1 MGSKYKPD
9 SELWHSHS
17 PDNIFAILETDERGL
32 THQQSL
38 DRLDRYGPNII
49 HEPKRRTAIIRFVSQ
64 VNNVLLYVLIGAA
77 ALTAILEH
85 WIDTAVILS
94 VVIINAFIGF
104 IQEEKAENALQSIK
118 SMLSLKARSR
128 RENRFLTID
137 ADKLVPGDVVL
148 IHSGDLIPADLR
160 LIEVTNLQVQEAIL
174 TGESQATDK
183 NIEIVPADAPL
194 GDRNCMAYAGTL
206 VTNGS
211 AIGVVVSTGKYTE
224 VGKISEMLSKVQ
236 SIETPLLRKVN
247 KFNRWLT
254 LSILA
259 VSVGIFFTGIYIT
272 HYSTD
277 EIFLATVGFAVAA
290 IPEGLPPVLTIT
302 LAVGV
307 TLLAKHNT
315 IVRHLPSV
323 ETLGSVTVICSD
335 KTGTLTHNELMVQK
349 VMTAK
354 DEIFVTGDGYDP
366 QGDILVNDRLFKPD
380 ESHALQTAA
389 RAAVLCNDSDL
400 TSANGR
406 WQVHGTPMDGA
417 LLVLGLKVL
426 IDVQHLRQSM
436 PRTDLIPF
444 ESSHKY
450 MATLHHD
457 HDGNGYIYVKGAP
470 EVILAM
476 CDYQMHGD
484 EKISLDKNHWLR
496 HIEHMAEDA
505 LRVLAIAYRPA
516 NNNLQ
521 QLKYADIKGGL
532 VLIALFGLIDPP
544 REDAI
549 EAVRKCHQAGVQ
561 VKMITG
567 DHLVTA
573 KAIARQFNFHNPCS
587 AISGSELDK
596 LTDEEFDKVAK
607 NINVFARTTPEH
619 KLRLVKSLQKSGEI
633 VAMTGDGVN
642 DAPALK
648 RADIGI
654 AMGVKGTES
663 SKQAADVV
671 LADDNFAS
679 ISRAVEIGRKIYDN
693 LLKTILVIVP
703 TSSGEALVILAALLF
718 SHILPITPL
727 QILWVNMI
735 TAVTLGIA
743 LAFEAA
749 EPGIMRRRPRDPRES
764 IFSGVFVWRLIF
776 VSLILVSGVFLLF
789 NYEYHL
795 TYDIASARTAA
806 VNTIVFGEIF
816 YLFNCRRISSSSVSL
831 QGIFGNHVVLIAVC
845 VVIIFQLL
853 LTYSPLM
860 QTLFSTSAIDV
871 YAWIRILLFGL
882 LLFLLVETEK
892 YLSARF
898 IKNIRADKITQQQ

>member
-1 MGSKYKPD
+1 MDSKNKSD
-9 SELWHSHS
+9 SDYWHSLS
-17 PDNIFAILETDERGL
+17 PDNIFAILDTDEGGL
-32 THQQSL
+32 SSQQSL
-38 DRLDRYGPNII
+38 DRLNRYGPNII
-49 HEPKRRTAIIRFVSQ
+49 HEPKRRTVIIRFVSQ
-64 VNNVLLYVLIGAA
+64 FNNVLLYVLIGAA
-77 ALTAILEH
+77 ILTAILEH

-94 VVIINAFIGF
+94 VVIINALIGF
-104 IQEEKAENALQSIK
+104 IQEEKAENALQSIR

-128 RENRFLTID
+128 RDKRFLAID
-137 ADKLVPGDVVL
+137 ADKLVPGDIVL

-160 LIEVTNLQVQEAIL
+160 LIEVTNLQVQESIL

-183 NIEIVPADAPL
+183 NIEIVPTDAPL

-206 VTNGS
+206 VTNGN

-224 VGKISEMLSKVQ
+224 VGKISEMLSSVQ

-254 LSILA
+254 LSILL
-259 VSVGIFFTGIYIT
+259 VSIGIFFTGIYIT

-307 TLLAKHNT
+307 TLLAKHHT
-315 IVRHLPSV
+315 IIRHLPSV

-349 VMTAK
+349 VITAK
-354 DEIFVTGDGYDP
+354 DIISVTGNGYNP
-366 QGDILVNDRLFKPD
+366 EGDILVNDRLFNPE
-380 ESHALQTAA
+380 ESRELQTAA

-406 WQVHGTPMDGA
+406 WQVHGFPMDGA
-417 LLVLGLKVL
+417 LLVLGLKAL
-426 IDVQHLRQSM
+426 LDIQHERQSM

-457 HDGNGYIYVKGAP
+457 HEGNGYIYVKGAP

-476 CDYQMHGD
+476 CEYQMHGN
-484 EKISLDKNHWLR
+484 KKVPLDKNYWFL
-496 HIEHMAEDA
+496 HIENMAEDA

-516 NNNLQ
+516 DGNHQ
-521 QLKYADIKGGL
+521 QLKYDDIKGGL

-549 EAVRKCHQAGVQ
+549 EAVRKCHKAGVQ

-573 KAIARQFNFHNPCS
+573 KAIARQFDFQNS
-587 AISGSELDK
+587 DSVISGSELDE
-596 LTDEEFDKVAK
+596 LTDADFDVVAK

-619 KLRLVKSLQKSGEI
+619 KLRLVKSLQSSGEI

-654 AMGVKGTES
+654 AMGVKGTEA

-703 TSSGEALVILAALLF
+703 TSSGEALVILVALIF
-718 SHILPITPL
+718 SHTLPITPL

-749 EPGIMRRRPRDPRES
+749 EPGIMSRKPRDPGES
-764 IFSGVFVWRLIF
+764 IFSGIFVWRLIF
-776 VSLILVSGVFLLF
+776 VSLILVSGVFFLF
-789 NYEYHL
+789 NYEYNL

-816 YLFNCRRISSSSVSL
+816 YLFNCRRISSSSISM
-831 QGIFGNHVVLIAVC
+831 QGIFGNRVVLIAVC
-845 VVIIFQLL
+845 VVIIFQLF

-860 QTLFSTSAIDV
+860 QTLFSTLAIDI

-882 LLFLLVETEK
+882 FLFLLVETEK
-892 YLSARF
+892 YLSLKFTRY
-898 IKNIRADKITQQQ
+898 KHADKITHQ